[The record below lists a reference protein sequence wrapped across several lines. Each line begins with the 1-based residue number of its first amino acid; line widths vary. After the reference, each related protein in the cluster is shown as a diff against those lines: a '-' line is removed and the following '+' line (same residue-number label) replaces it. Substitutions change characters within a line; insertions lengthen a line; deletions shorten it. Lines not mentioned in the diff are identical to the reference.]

1 MLESKVNLGLQNDFL
16 LNRAAGVQQKT
27 STQTNPD
34 AEAKDK
40 HSAKSKIY
48 WSAAAAAALIA
59 TVTGGIYYLRR
70 GKGSSEL
77 SSIAEEIANFDPFKN
92 IINKKFDFNFGE
104 SIFSKFKPET
114 LETPERIVVNNQES
128 LLTKIIKA
136 GEDERRT
143 LKFND
148 DMSFMQ
154 VTNGDVVM
162 NIHRPSDGE
171 FTQISELFIG
181 NNNLTPIVNKHG
193 VLTNKLYIDAF
204 RPIRFDAET
213 GEVIVTD
220 INQSVAQKIVRQYDL
235 DAILDC
241 YEIGDGKPIIDNLM
255 PSAKSEKLLSRWRHK
270 LDIDS
275 TIDDIANQTGKSKEE
290 VYKIIHSQKFRET
303 LKNQQ
308 DIIDDGYNEVC
319 ETLYKDFGLRPDIEN
334 PITDYADLL
343 KIFADRGTVAQGQI
357 RSHVVDGFELTP
369 KMTDCTH
376 VYNAKFGSDK
386 ADFGGHYTY
395 NPDKSFISYNDDFK
409 SIERYTPPKITDA
422 RPKYTKLISENGG
435 FKLVEGESLND
446 LTLFNPRD
454 TVRLNIKFKGDMENP
469 QIESAKLTRVVH
481 KKEGEPP
488 VEEVKEMLPEEETLS
503 HILKNFSQDM
513 YLDSST
519 ISQDKCVNINSLLSW
534 MGDNI

>member
-1 MLESKVNLGLQNDFL
+1 MCMLESKVNLNLQNDFL
-16 LNRAAGVQQKT
+16 LNRNASKPKT
-27 STQTNPD
+27 QPATKNT
-34 AEAKDK
+34 EKHDK
-40 HSAKSKIY
+40 KSKIF
-48 WSAAAAAALIA
+48 WSASAAAALIA

-77 SSIAEEIANFDPFKN
+77 SSIAEEIANFEPFKN

-104 SIFSKFKPET
+104 SIFSKFKPKT

-136 GEDERRT
+136 DADARRT

-204 RPIRFDAET
+204 RPIRFDAAS

-220 INQSVAQKIVRQYDL
+220 MNKSVAQKIVRQFDL
-235 DAILDC
+235 DDILDC
-241 YEIGDGKPIIDNLM
+241 YELSGGKPIINTLM
-255 PSAKSEKLLSRWRHK
+255 PSAKSEKLLSWWRHK

-275 TIDDIANQTGKSKEE
+275 TIDDIATQTGKSKDE
-290 VYKIIHSQKFRET
+290 VYKIIHSQKFREVV
-303 LKNQQ
+303 KNQRE
-308 DIIDDGYNEVC
+308 IIDDGYNEVC
-319 ETLYKDFGLRPDIEN
+319 ETMYNDFGLRPDIEK
-334 PITDYADLL
+334 PLQSYKDVL
-343 KIFADRGTVAQGQI
+343 KAFASRGTVLQGEI
-357 RSHVVDGFELTP
+357 RNYVVDGFEMTP

-386 ADFGGHYTY
+386 SVLGGHYTY
-395 NPDKSFISYNDDFK
+395 NSDKSFINYNDDFK
-409 SIERYTPPKITDA
+409 SIERYTPKKITDA
-422 RPKYTKLISENGG
+422 TPKYTTLSSENGG
-435 FKLVEGESLND
+435 FTLVERESFNE
-446 LTLFNPRD
+446 LTLVNSNGTNKLKIKYKGKMKNP
-454 TVRLNIKFKGDMENP
+454 E
-469 QIESAKLTRVVH
+469 IEKAELTSKVSSTH
-481 KKEGEPP
+481 GEKANATTQ
-488 VEEVKEMLPEEETLS
+488 EIAADNETLQQ
-503 HILKNFSQDM
+503 ILRNFSQDM
-513 YLDSST
+513 YLSGSA
-519 ISQDKCVNINSLLSW
+519 ISEKERNIVNSLLSQLL
-534 MGDNI
+534 